1 MNKISLVSL
10 SEYEIYKNKS
20 KRNLIFGIIFLIIS
34 LACFVLSI
42 LLSTYESKILWMIF
56 GSFLAI
62 VPLLISLYFFLRRK
76 NELDSAFIYSQL
88 LNENGE
94 EITAQIDDIALET
107 ITLQNGFEV
116 YSIKIKYEDNK
127 RNVFVLKDK
136 FDSLSLVI
144 NKTYHFCIV
153 SSFVKEISNA

>member
-1 MNKISLVSL
+1 MNKISLVSFN
-10 SEYEIYKNKS
+10 EYESYKNKS
-20 KRNLIFGIIFLIIS
+20 KRNLILGIVFLFIS
-34 LACFVLSI
+34 LICFVISI
-42 LLSTYESKILWMIF
+42 LLSTYESKILWMIL

-62 VPLLISLYFFLRRK
+62 VPLLISLYYFLRRK

-88 LNENGE
+88 LNEKGE
-94 EITAQIDDIALET
+94 EITALIEDIALEK

-116 YSIKIKYEDNK
+116 YSIKINYEDNI
-127 RNVFVLKDK
+127 RNVFVLADK
-136 FDSLSLVI
+136 FDALSLVI